1 MTKRVHNAWHYFTVS
16 QGLRGCYMPD
26 SCYEVRVKSRRE
38 LRDLLEYE
46 ARDIREAFDSGCSK
60 RAVSWLANAAW
71 KARKK
76 AGMLP
81 YVAEYGNR
89 SGNGRVNYCFGLHVA
104 PSTAEDFKTYQET
117 EGL

>member
-1 MTKRVHNAWHYFTVS
+1 MKRVHNAWQYFTIA

-38 LRDLLEYE
+38 LRDILENE

-71 KARKK
+71 KARGKFS
-76 AGMLP
+76 LP
-81 YVAEYGNR
+81 YVAPYGNR
-89 SGNGRVNYCFGLHVA
+89 SGHAVNYGFALQCA
-104 PSTAEDFKTYQET
+104 PSDAESFKAYEA
-117 EGL
+117 ESM